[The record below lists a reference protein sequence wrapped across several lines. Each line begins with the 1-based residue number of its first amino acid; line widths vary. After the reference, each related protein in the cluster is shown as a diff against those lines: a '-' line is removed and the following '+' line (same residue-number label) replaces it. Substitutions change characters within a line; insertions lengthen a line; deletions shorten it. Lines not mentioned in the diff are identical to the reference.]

1 MTFVQRRDS
10 IYAFL
15 LLLGN
20 HLLFHA
26 HYLGVGQV
34 GIYIQI
40 GENNVLQLGTDGVF
54 ENR

>member
-1 MTFVQRRDS
+1 MIFVQRRDS

-20 HLLFHA
+20 HLLLHA
-26 HYLGVGQV
+26 HHLGVGQV